1 MPLSVSISYLL
12 LKWSPC
18 PINFSSEPQ
27 TLPVFL
33 ALLCHVS
40 YTCWPINI
48 CHAFIPVGYLL
59 PGWFLHSPS
68 APRSSCSLNCFYEPN
83 FMYINLGAHLS
94 RSMINHRPSVGR
106 PPHFHLV
113 SLVLQVV
120 VRPNDSQEVER
131 GTTHKKYTHPVL
143 QCTRRRKIICQAPC
157 TRIHQQW
164 CGWVENN
171 L

>member
-1 MPLSVSISYLL
+1 MPLSESISFLL
-12 LKWSPC
+12 LTWSPY
-18 PINFSSEPQ
+18 PIHFS
-27 TLPVFL
+27 
-33 ALLCHVS
+33 S
-40 YTCWPINI
+40 YTCWSINI

-94 RSMINHRPSVGR
+94 RSMINHRSSVGR

-131 GTTHKKYTHPVL
+131 GTHKKHTPHAAVHEEEENYLPSTMYTHPSAVV
-143 QCTRRRKIICQAPC
+143 RV
-157 TRIHQQW
+157 
-164 CGWVENN
+164 GGE
-171 L
+171 